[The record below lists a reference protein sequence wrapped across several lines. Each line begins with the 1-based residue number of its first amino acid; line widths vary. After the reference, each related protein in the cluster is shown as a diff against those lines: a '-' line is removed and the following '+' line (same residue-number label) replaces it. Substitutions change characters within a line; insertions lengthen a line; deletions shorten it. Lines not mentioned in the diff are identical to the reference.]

1 MFRKNSGIEKF
12 QAEEGGSFTVW
23 SKIFLSHRTEKTSPG
38 NHSVFQEISSREKN
52 FMDKRGE
59 GGITIFRPKIFVSL
73 YQNISFE
80 NTLVFQKNSF
90 IEIFHAQEGRGITG
104 LSKIFVSHYR
114 NEKLCKGTL
123 LSSRNFLVSK
133 KNYGEEGAYHDFQLK
148 FLCLTVAKTILR
160 ESYCF

>member
-38 NHSVFQEISSREKN
+38 NHSVFQEISSRGKI
-52 FMDKRGE
+52 FMDKRGEGGGREGGGRGE
-59 GGITIFRPKIFVSL
+59 GGITIFRPKVFVSL

-90 IEIFHAQEGRGITG
+90 IEIFHAQEGRGITR

-114 NEKLCKGTL
+114 NVKLCKGTL
-123 LSSRNFLVSK
+123 LSSGNFLVSK
-133 KNYGEEGAYHDFQLK
+133 KNYG
-148 FLCLTVAKTILR
+148 
-160 ESYCF
+160 

>member
-23 SKIFLSHRTEKTSPG
+23 SKIFLSHRTKKTSQG
-38 NHSVFQEISSREKN
+38 TILCFRKFLVGKKFSWTRGGRE
-52 FMDKRGE
+52 GE
-59 GGITIFRPKIFVSL
+59 GGITIFRPKVFVSL

-123 LSSRNFLVSK
+123 LSSGNFLVSK
-133 KNYGEEGAYHDFQLK
+133 K
-148 FLCLTVAKTILR
+148 
-160 ESYCF
+160 SYE

>member
-38 NHSVFQEISSREKN
+38 NHSVFQEISSREKI

-59 GGITIFRPKIFVSL
+59 GGITIFRPKVFVSL

-90 IEIFHAQEGRGITG
+90 LEIFHAQEGRDITG
-104 LSKIFVSHYR
+104 LPKNFVSHYR
-114 NEKLCKGTL
+114 NEKLRKGTL
-123 LSSRNFLVSK
+123 LSSGNFLISK
-133 KNYGEEGAYHDFQLK
+133 KNFG
-148 FLCLTVAKTILR
+148 
-160 ESYCF
+160 